1 MSADYTPCK
10 GWHSACFRCKYAV
23 LEDVY
28 FCRAYNQRHF
38 GQDRVKVELIADRQP
53 WWVRERSRRRAR

>member
-10 GWHSACFRCKYAV
+10 GYPSACFSCRHAV

-28 FCRAYNQRHF
+28 FCKAYNRRHF
-38 GQDRVKVELIADRQP
+38 GQERVIVGLVADRQP
-53 WWVRERSRRRAR
+53 WWMRERRRRVR